1 MKLDIFK
8 MNFNRVSAHP
18 GSSAPTSADAPT
30 GTSGANEAS
39 APKSASALRGASA
52 LLLASALL
60 FASLTGCVKDT
71 GNYVYQTS
79 DEVAPNLVSG
89 IAETYSAISMDRLV
103 IDPLLQEDES
113 KLDYC
118 WYAYPI
124 NNTNVKNDTI
134 GRARKLDYKV
144 TLMSGTYYLVFKAW
158 DKVNKTAVFKRSMLT
173 VSSIFGEG
181 YYVNK
186 YENNQTDIDFV
197 DRFGVVNPNILKTVN
212 GSSLPGKPIRLTY
225 EVNRYSYNDTAADG
239 KVTRIAMKPALMVC
253 SDEDLRVYHGES
265 MKLLKSWDKLFIEK
279 PAVKK
284 PQGVWANTGGFMVMN
299 NNQVAFINNNGA
311 NVDEFG
317 YFYPVDNM
325 KLNPMVSVIS
335 SSNLLFDDNAGEFVG
350 YYVQTFTPVK
360 SAVKTAS
367 PLVLA
372 PVGETYFTNSDLIYM
387 ATQQY
392 YYTSAGRTY
401 AIVKNRSTGV
411 YTLWQMGTGNIQYG
425 YIYDNGAR
433 GLVIPSNFGVVNGK
447 VFALKGG
454 TSTALNTVIY
464 YSTGDNKVSYYNPAN
479 QTERSNI
486 ITLPEGE
493 QITAIEHNY
502 DYYFNVN
509 QFSVLSNKNG
519 NWTLRV
525 YNMVGSTAD
534 VAVPERAMYQG
545 SGLAKNM
552 IYRHTNTQITY

>member
-1 MKLDIFK
+1 MKHIINKIDKKVI
-8 MNFNRVSAHP
+8 V
-18 GSSAPTSADAPT
+18 
-30 GTSGANEAS
+30 
-39 APKSASALRGASA
+39 ALPVI
-52 LLLASALL
+52 LL
-60 FASLTGCVKDT
+60 FILVTGCVKDT
-71 GNYVYQTS
+71 GNYVYKTA

-89 IAETYSAISMDRLV
+89 IEDTYSAISMEQLV
-103 IDPLLQEDES
+103 IDPVMEEDEA
-113 KLDYC
+113 LFDYC

-144 TLMSGTYYLVFKAW
+144 TMMSGTYYLIFKATS
-158 DKVNKTAVFKRSMLT
+158 KANKTAVFKKSMLT

-181 YYVNK
+181 FYINK
-186 YENNQTDIDFV
+186 YENNVTDIDFV

-212 GSSLPGKPIRLTY
+212 GESLPGKPIRLTY

-239 KVTRIAMKPALMVC
+239 TVTRIAMKPAVMVC
-253 SDEDLRVYHGES
+253 TDEDLRVYQGES
-265 MKLLKSWDKLFIEK
+265 MKMLKRWDNLFLEK

-284 PQGVWANTGGFMVMN
+284 PQGVWANTSGFMVMN

-311 NVDEFG
+311 NVGEFG

-335 SSNLLFDDNAGEFVG
+335 ASNLLFDDNAGEFVG

-372 PVGETYFTNSDLIYM
+372 PVGETYFTNSDLIYLG
-387 ATQQY
+387 TQQY

-401 AIVKNRSTGV
+401 AIVKNRSTNV
-411 YTLWQMGTGNIQYG
+411 VTLWQMGTGNIQYG

-433 GLVIPSNFGVVNGK
+433 GLVIPSTFGVINAK

-454 TSTALNTVIY
+454 ASTALNTVIY
-464 YSTGDNKVSYYNPAN
+464 YSAGDNKVSYYNPAN
-479 QTERSNI
+479 QTETKNI

-493 QITAIEHNY
+493 QIAYIEHNF
-502 DYYFNVN
+502 DNYFKVN
-509 QFSVLSNKNG
+509 MFSVLSNKNG
-519 NWTLRV
+519 NWILRV
-525 YNMVGSTAD
+525 YDMVGSTAD
-534 VAVPERAMYQG
+534 VVVPEKATYQG
-545 SGLAKNM
+545 NGLAKNAM
-552 IYRHTNTQITY
+552 YRHTNSQITY